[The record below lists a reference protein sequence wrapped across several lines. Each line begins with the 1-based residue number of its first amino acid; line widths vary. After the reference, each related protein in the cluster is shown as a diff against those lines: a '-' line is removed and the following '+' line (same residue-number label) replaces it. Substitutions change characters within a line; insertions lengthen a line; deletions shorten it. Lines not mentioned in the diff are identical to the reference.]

1 MQLSHARGVTA
12 VMATFLRIA
21 ASISAIGTLAVALL
35 ILGWQAVSWILTDE
49 WSSFPVS
56 RALALAG
63 LEREAVYVTASASE
77 HSYSFSFQTI
87 SDWFFDLPA
96 TEFLVAVALVLLGFS
111 VFARSQEKKFG
122 RAED

>member
-12 VMATFLRIA
+12 VMATFLKIA
-21 ASISAIGTLAVALL
+21 AGISAIGTLAAASL

-77 HSYSFSFQTI
+77 HSYSFGFQTM
-87 SDWFFDLPA
+87 SDWFLDLPA
-96 TEFLVAVALVLLGFS
+96 TGFLVAVALVLLGFS
-111 VFARSQEKKFG
+111 IFAASQETQF
-122 RAED
+122 D